1 MIIKNNKTQNTSQAE
16 KKRFSL
22 VLTKSQVEDLNK
34 VINSDNTA
42 DIIYLEVLSNK
53 RKQLTFRSFVEIE
66 RIKQEQEVR
75 ERIKQEQE
83 VLK

>member
-1 MIIKNNKTQNTSQAE
+1 MIIKKNKTQNTSQAE